1 MIERIIDIYV
11 YRENMK
17 LKKNQENLKQIASL
31 IKYAFGKNNDLLHD
45 NNFMSRYDHSNGYG
59 FFNDDKLTSYIMV
72 NKFKSEVFGHHVPM
86 AGIGYVASYPE
97 YRGQGHIS
105 KLMKEI
111 LNDLHDEGVPF
122 TNLAPFSE
130 SFYRHYGFSNSI
142 YQKEYRF
149 SGGALRTFKLPR
161 TGHVIRG
168 KWDDLMV
175 QNGVIQLYERQ
186 LHTDDERNTVIR
198 EAWWWNRMDTYYH
211 NRNIAVYI
219 DSNGRPI
226 SYLIYRIQGDVFLAD
241 ELYSITAKGLVSLLG
256 FMGSHAGAI
265 KEFRMTLPEHSLI
278 GELFPEQNQL
288 KISLHPYMMSRI
300 VDFAKM
306 ITYMKPLQEGTF
318 NLEVIS
324 DDQCPWNIGV
334 WQMTNKDSKVSCKQI
349 EDGLVDFSGPITAWT
364 QVLLG
369 RLSMRGA
376 VKLRLIT
383 DYRIK
388 KLEFKKGDV
397 SFYDYF

>member
-1 MIERIIDIYV
+1 
-11 YRENMK
+11 MK

-31 IKYAFGKNNDLLHD
+31 VKYAFGKNNDLLHD

-105 KLMKEI
+105 KLVKEI
-111 LNDLHDEGVPF
+111 LNDLHDEGIPF

-130 SFYRHYGFSNSI
+130 SFYRHYGFNNSI

-149 SGGALRTFKLPR
+149 SGGALRPFKLPR

-241 ELYSITAKGLVSLLG
+241 ELYSITAKGLVALLG

-324 DDQCPWNIGV
+324 DDECPWNIGV
-334 WQMTNKDSKVSCKQI
+334 WQMTNKDGKVSCKQI

-369 RLSMRGA
+369 RLSMRDA
-376 VKLRLIT
+376 VKLGLIT

>member
-1 MIERIIDIYV
+1 MIERIIDKYV

-31 IKYAFGKNNDLLHD
+31 VKYAFGKNNDLLHD
-45 NNFMSRYDHSNGYG
+45 NNFLSRYDHSNGYG

-111 LNDLHDEGVPF
+111 LNDLHDEGIPF

-149 SGGALRTFKLPR
+149 SGDALRTFKLPR
-161 TGHVIRG
+161 TGQVIRG

-241 ELYSITAKGLVSLLG
+241 ELYSITAKGLVALLG

-288 KISLHPYMMSRI
+288 KISLYPYMMSRI

-324 DDQCPWNIGV
+324 DDECPWNIGV
-334 WQMTNKDSKVSCKQI
+334 WQMTNKDGKVSCKQI

-369 RLSMRGA
+369 RLSMRDA
-376 VKLRLIT
+376 VKLGLIT

>member
-1 MIERIIDIYV
+1 
-11 YRENMK
+11 MK

-111 LNDLHDEGVPF
+111 LNDLHDEGIPF

-334 WQMTNKDSKVSCKQI
+334 WQMTNKDGKVSCKQI

-369 RLSMRGA
+369 RLSMRDA
-376 VKLRLIT
+376 VKLGLIT

>member
-1 MIERIIDIYV
+1 MFT
-11 YRENMK
+11 RENMK

-105 KLMKEI
+105 KLVKEI
-111 LNDLHDEGVPF
+111 LNDLHDEGIPF

-130 SFYRHYGFSNSI
+130 SFYRHYGFNNSI

-149 SGGALRTFKLPR
+149 SGGALRPFKLPR

-241 ELYSITAKGLVSLLG
+241 ELYSITAKGLVALLG

-288 KISLHPYMMSRI
+288 KITLHPYMMSRI

-324 DDQCPWNIGV
+324 DDECPWNIGV
-334 WQMTNKDSKVSCKQI
+334 WQMTNKDGKVSCKQI

-369 RLSMRGA
+369 RLSMRDA
-376 VKLRLIT
+376 VKLGLIT

>member
-1 MIERIIDIYV
+1 
-11 YRENMK
+11 MK

-111 LNDLHDEGVPF
+111 LNDLHDEGIPF

-161 TGHVIRG
+161 TDHVIRG

-288 KISLHPYMMSRI
+288 KISLYPYMMSRI

-369 RLSMRGA
+369 RLSMRDA
-376 VKLRLIT
+376 VKLGLIT

>member
-1 MIERIIDIYV
+1 
-11 YRENMK
+11 MK

-111 LNDLHDEGVPF
+111 LNDLHDEGIPF

-324 DDQCPWNIGV
+324 DDECPWNIGV
-334 WQMTNKDSKVSCKQI
+334 WQMTNKDGKVSCKQI

-369 RLSMRGA
+369 RLSMRDA
-376 VKLRLIT
+376 VKLGLIT

>member
-1 MIERIIDIYV
+1 MFIGK
-11 YRENMK
+11 NMK
-17 LKKNQENLKQIASL
+17 LKKNQENLKQIAL
-31 IKYAFGKNNDLLHD
+31 LVKYAFGKNNDLLHD

-111 LNDLHDEGVPF
+111 LNDLHDEGIPF

-226 SYLIYRIQGDVFLAD
+226 SYLIYRIQGDAFLAD

-265 KEFRMTLPEHSLI
+265 EEFHMTLPEHSLI

-334 WQMTNKDSKVSCKQI
+334 WQMTNKDGKVSCKQI

-369 RLSMRGA
+369 RLSMRDA
-376 VKLRLIT
+376 VKLGLIT